1 MGRPAEPPRKPIKD
15 GTRLARVG
23 HRRPG
28 ARPHTRNVLPACPA
42 RSRAPLAARV
52 AASKEDAEAA
62 AESPRPPPLPCLG
75 GAGRRGL
82 RCLALA
88 RGPAPLRPLALTAG
102 CGLQAPMQNC
112 PRDARPPV
120 TVSQKHVTAPPPAP
134 PQTVQP
140 CVITRQQGL
149 FPCTWPVFQT
159 TLHSAGQKR
168 PFTAGPGSEC
178 DPGKLPGDGDVSAR
192 RRLPS
197 WACTSRTAGPRWPHA
212 EGGRDGQHRK

>member
-1 MGRPAEPPRKPIKD
+1 MRRRLQSRLTPRPFPALGELGAGAPVPGSGEGPSPAPSPGADSRVRPPGPDAKLP
-15 GTRLARVG
+15 A
-23 HRRPG
+23 RRPSSG
-28 ARPHTRNVLPACPA
+28 NCFSEARD
-42 RSRAPLAARV
+42 S
-52 AASKEDAEAA
+52 
-62 AESPRPPPLPCLG
+62 
-75 GAGRRGL
+75 
-82 RCLALA
+82 
-88 RGPAPLRPLALTAG
+88 PAPR
-102 CGLQAPMQNC
+102 
-112 PRDARPPV
+112 
-120 TVSQKHVTAPPPAP
+120 AP

-178 DPGKLPGDGDVSAR
+178 DPGKLSGDGDVSAR